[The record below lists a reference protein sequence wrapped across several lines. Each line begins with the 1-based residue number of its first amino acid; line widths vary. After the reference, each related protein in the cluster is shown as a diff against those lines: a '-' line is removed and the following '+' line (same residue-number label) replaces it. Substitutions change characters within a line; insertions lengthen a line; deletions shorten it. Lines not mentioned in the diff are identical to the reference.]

1 VQYLEKSL
9 LFMKVVIPVAG
20 VGTRLRPHTYT
31 QPKPLMPVAGKPI
44 ICFIIDKMVE
54 AGMTDFVFII
64 GYLGDK
70 IRDYIEERYPKLNTE
85 FVYQEH
91 REGSGHAIWSARE
104 AIEDED
110 EIVVAFGDTI
120 FELDLKQMLDCQYTC
135 LGVKKVSDPREFGV
149 ADIDSEGFVQ
159 RVVEKPR
166 IPRSNLAI
174 VGLYKIKEVPQLLKA
189 VEYLIQNDERTVGEI
204 QLTDA
209 LQKMIDQK
217 IVMQTIPVTN
227 WFDCGRKEVLLE
239 TNAMLLSK
247 PGYSSDAFNLPEY
260 ENTIIIHPVSIGKD
274 CEISNSIIGPHVSI
288 GHNVTISHAIVKDS
302 IIGNYAALSDVV
314 LKKSVLGSDASI
326 KGMNLS
332 LNIGDNT
339 EIDFD

>member
-1 VQYLEKSL
+1 
-9 LFMKVVIPVAG
+9 MKVVIPVAG
-20 VGTRLRPHTYT
+20 VGSRLRPHTYT

-70 IRDYIEERYPKLNTE
+70 IREYIEERYPKLNTE

-120 FELDLKQMLDCQYTC
+120 FDMDMSQMIKCANSC
-135 LGVKKVSDPREFGV
+135 LGVKKVNDPRDFGV
-149 ADIDSEGFVQ
+149 ADIDLDGIVQ

-166 IPRSNLAI
+166 IPKSNLAI
-174 VGLYKIKEVPQLLKA
+174 VGLYKIKEVPALLTAIK
-189 VEYLIQNDERTVGEI
+189 YLIDNDERTVGEI

-209 LQKMIDQK
+209 LQKMIEK
-217 IVMQTIPVTN
+217 GIIMQTIPVSN

-274 CEISNSIIGPHVSI
+274 CDISNSIIGPHVSI